1 MGRSVIG
8 MCAGFGML
16 VGSYVPV
23 LWGAS
28 SFSLV
33 SFAFGIVGAGIGI
46 WAGVRISDL

>member
-16 VGSYVPV
+16 AGGYVPV
-23 LWGAS
+23 LWGAG

-33 SFAFGIVGAGIGI
+33 SLVFGIAGAGIGI
-46 WAGVRISDL
+46 WAGVRIQDL